1 MILYEKFQIASFG
14 HQTGYYNMRAYAIVL
29 LGIAMISQIG
39 CSSLIRSLEKGSA
52 TGNAPTA
59 NESKIAQ
66 TELLPAIAPKYQQ
79 EGEVL
84 YLLLVGEIAGQ
95 RAQLNI
101 AVDSYLEAAAM
112 TDDPEVAER
121 ATRLAS
127 FSRDYHKAMLAA
139 ERWAQLKPDEL
150 DVHQTLVILY
160 IRNDKLDKA
169 VDAAE
174 RVLALTHTKQYQG
187 YENLIALMSN
197 ESNQAAVLE
206 VMGKLAAAHPDN
218 ANAHFAYASLAL
230 NYKEDKI
237 ARREAEKALSLQ
249 PDNAQAE
256 SLLARIL
263 MVEGETEPALKIM
276 DSVVR
281 KHPDSTSYRAGYAR
295 LLAIAKRYDKAQEQ
309 FEIILKK
316 EPDDSDVLYAVALLT
331 LEQRKLKDS
340 EAYFKRLMRTGKH
353 TQESFFY
360 LGNINE
366 TRKQYDKAIHWYSQV
381 QNGSNFLSAHMR
393 VAQLLAKQGHLD
405 QARNYLHDMHSS
417 DPTLNNRLA
426 IAEVEL
432 LSDARQYQDAMQVVN
447 KALESAPNDKDLLYS
462 RSLLA
467 EKMGNLPLAE
477 ADLRKI
483 LATEPDNVH
492 ALNALGYTL
501 ADRTTRY
508 QEALGYIKRAL
519 ELDPDEPSILDS
531 MGWVLYRL
539 GRYDEAIGYLTR
551 AHKLLPDDEI
561 AAHLGE
567 VLWVSGN
574 HKEADQVWQRALKDT
589 PDSEH
594 IHDVIRRLKT
604 K

>member
-1 MILYEKFQIASFG
+1 MILYEKFQIASIR
-14 HQTGYYNMRAYAIVL
+14 HQTGYYNMRVYVIAL
-29 LGIAMISQIG
+29 LGIALLSQVG
-39 CSSLIRSLEKGSA
+39 CSGLVRSGDKASSGGAEPGA
-52 TGNAPTA
+52 EA
-59 NESKIAQ
+59 AQ
-66 TELLPAIAPKYQQ
+66 TAQRDLVPPIAPKYQQ
-79 EGEVL
+79 EGEL
-84 YLLLVGEIAGQ
+84 MFRLLVGEIAGQ

-101 AVDSYLEAAAM
+101 AVDAYLEAAAM

-139 ERWAQLKPDEL
+139 ERWAQLKPAEL
-150 DVHQTLVILY
+150 DVHQTLLILY
-160 IRNDKLDKA
+160 IRNNKLDEA
-169 VDAAE
+169 VAAAE
-174 RVLALTHTKQYQG
+174 RVLALTHTKKYQG

-197 ESNQAAVLE
+197 ETNRAAVME
-206 VMGKLAAAHPDN
+206 VMSKLAAAHPGN

-237 ARREAEKALSLQ
+237 ARTEAERALKLQ
-249 PDNAQAE
+249 PDNDQAE
-256 SLLARIL
+256 ALLSRVL
-263 MVEGETEPALKIM
+263 MVQGETEPALKIM
-276 DSVVR
+276 ESVVR
-281 KHPDSTSYRAGYAR
+281 KHPESTSHRAGYAR
-295 LLAIAKRYDKAQEQ
+295 LLAIAKRYDKAQQQ
-309 FEIILKK
+309 FEIILKQ
-316 EPDDSDVLYAVALLT
+316 EPDDSDVLYAIGLLT
-331 LEQRKLKDS
+331 LEQRKLNDS
-340 EAYFKRLMRTGKH
+340 EKYFKRLLQTGKH
-353 TQESFFY
+353 TQESYFY

-381 QNGSNFLSAHMR
+381 QNGQNFLSAHMR
-393 VAQLLAKQGHLD
+393 VAQLLAKKGEIEN
-405 QARNYLHDMHSS
+405 ARTYLHGLQSN
-417 DPTLNNRLA
+417 DPTLNTRLA

-432 LSDARQYQDAMQVVN
+432 LSDAKQYEAAMQVMN
-447 KALESAPNDKDLLYS
+447 RALQAAPDDNDLLYS

-467 EKMGNLPLAE
+467 EKMGDLQMAE

-483 LATEPDNVH
+483 LAKEPENVH

-508 QEALGYIKRAL
+508 QEALDYIKRAL
-519 ELDPDEPSILDS
+519 ELAPDEPSILDS

-539 GRYDEAIGYLTR
+539 GRYDESISYLTR
-551 AHKLLPDDEI
+551 AHKLMPDDEI

-567 VLWVSGN
+567 VLWVNGN

-594 IHDVIRRLKT
+594 IRDVIRRLKS